1 VKQRGVGASDAVDC
15 GDEAVYRRGNIT
27 WLLMM
32 RSFSFVDAAD
42 ACEVVW
48 PQTAAAAAAQ
58 SRTARASCVAGFK
71 RRTIIRF
78 HLKAAAVFAKE

>member
-1 VKQRGVGASDAVDC
+1 MKQRGVGASDAVDC
-15 GDEAVYRRGNIT
+15 GNEAVYRRENIT
-27 WLLMM
+27 WLLKM

-42 ACEVVW
+42 ACEVAW
-48 PQTAAAAAAQ
+48 PQAAAAAAQ
-58 SRTARASCVAGFK
+58 SRTARVSCVAGFK